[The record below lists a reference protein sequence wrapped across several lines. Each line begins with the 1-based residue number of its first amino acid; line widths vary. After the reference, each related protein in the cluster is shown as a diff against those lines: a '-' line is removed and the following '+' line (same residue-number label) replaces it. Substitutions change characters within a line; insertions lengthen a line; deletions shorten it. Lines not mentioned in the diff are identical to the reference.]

1 MMAVA
6 DKNFRLSKTVKR
18 LMCTIVDK
26 VERNSFKKAMVAVEY
41 TAAVIKNT
49 RGKDKDSK
57 RD

>member
-1 MMAVA
+1 MAVA
-6 DKNFRLSKTVKR
+6 DKNFKLSKTVKR

-49 RGKDKDSK
+49 RGKDSK

>member
-1 MMAVA
+1 MALA
-6 DKNFRLSKTVKR
+6 DKNFKLSKTVKR

-26 VERNSFKKAMVAVEY
+26 VDRNSFKKAMVAVEY

>member
-18 LMCTIVDK
+18 LVCAIVDK

-49 RGKDKDSK
+49 RGKDSK

>member
-1 MMAVA
+1 MALA

-41 TAAVIKNT
+41 YAAATKYA
-49 RGKDKDSK
+49 RGKEKQKD
-57 RD
+57 

>member
-1 MMAVA
+1 MAVA
-6 DKNFRLSKTVKR
+6 DKNFKLSKTVKR

-26 VERNSFKKAMVAVEY
+26 VERNDFKKAMVVVEH
-41 TAAVIKNT
+41 TAAVTKYA

>member
-1 MMAVA
+1 MAVA
-6 DKNFRLSKTVKR
+6 DKNFKLSKTVKR

-41 TAAVIKNT
+41 TGSVIKNT

-57 RD
+57 RN

>member
-1 MMAVA
+1 MALA
-6 DKNFRLSKTVKR
+6 DKNFKLSKTVKR

-26 VERNSFKKAMVAVEY
+26 VERNDFKKAMVMVEH
-41 TAAVIKNT
+41 TAAATKYA

>member
-1 MMAVA
+1 MALA
-6 DKNFRLSKTVKR
+6 DKNFKLSKTVKR

-26 VERNSFKKAMVAVEY
+26 VERNSFKKAMVVVEH
-41 TAAVIKNT
+41 TSAVIKNT

>member
-1 MMAVA
+1 MMATT
-6 DKNFRLSKTVKR
+6 DKNFKLSKTVKR

-26 VERNSFKKAMVAVEY
+26 VERNSFKKAMAEVEY